1 MRSSRMKAAAA
12 LLAAAALSLAAACGG
27 SSNSGGGGSSSAPK
41 LNNKALDAVANPS
54 DAKGGTLKMA
64 MAGPW
69 GDSFDPG
76 DTYYGYSWNLVRN
89 YTRSLVMFKPAPGK
103 GGLQLVPDM
112 ATSLGKSS
120 DGGKTWTYTIQS
132 GLKMEDGTPITSKL
146 IAYGVERTFD
156 RAVLK
161 QGPSYFHDL
170 LDWPA
175 SYKGPYKSGANADVS
190 SAIQTP
196 NDTTIV
202 FHLKQPFAEFDYL
215 AQLPQTAPVEPSKDT
230 GTKYTNHPVSSGPYM
245 WKGNVAIATGGT
257 LVRNPNWSASTDP
270 NRKALPDEI
279 DVKLGLEA
287 ADLDNQLISGDQQ
300 VDIAALGVG
309 SAALPKVLSQKDLA
323 DRADNPVGSRLW
335 YTSIPSTVKPLD
347 NIECRKAVMYA
358 MAPVSYVNAYGG
370 KYAGGDIATQILP
383 PSIPGYEKS
392 DTYGLASHPNGQASK
407 AKAALKACG
416 QPNGFSTNI
425 GYRSDR
431 PAEEKTAEAFQQAL
445 GKVGIKLTLKP
456 LSDDTY
462 FSETCGKP
470 SYVVANNLGLCT
482 NGWAADWNTSYGFL
496 AQIVDSRVINP
507 QGGSSNVSVRLPA
520 VDKLVDN
527 MGTAPNADQRASDG
541 TQIDK
546 QVMDSALIYPGI
558 VSKTVLLRGTN
569 LTNVFINDAYSGEY
583 DYTALGVKK

>member
-1 MRSSRMKAAAA
+1 MRSSRMKAVAAVF
-12 LLAAAALSLAAACGG
+12 AAAALGLTAACGG
-27 SSNSGGGGSSSAPK
+27 TSSSNGGSSAPK
-41 LNNKALDAVANPS
+41 LNNKALDAVANAS

-64 MAGPW
+64 LAGPW

-76 DTYYGYSWNLVRN
+76 DTYYGYSWNLIRD

-103 GGLQLVPDM
+103 QGLQLVPDM
-112 ATSLGKSS
+112 ATDLGKSS
-120 DGGKTWTYTIQS
+120 DGGKTWTYTIQP
-132 GLKMEDGTPITSKL
+132 GLKMEDGTPITTKL

-170 LDWPA
+170 LNWPA
-175 SYKGPYKSGANADVS
+175 KYQGPYKSGANFDVS
-190 SAIQTP
+190 SAIETP

-215 AQLPQTAPVEPSKDT
+215 AQLPQTAPVEPGKDT
-230 GTKYTNHPVSSGPYM
+230 GTKYTNHPMSSGPYK
-245 WKGNVAIATGGT
+245 WQGNVSISTGGT

-270 NRKALPDEI
+270 NRKALPDQI

-309 SAALPKVLSQKDLA
+309 SAALPKVLSQKSLA

-347 NIECRKAVMYA
+347 NLDCRKAVMYA
-358 MAPVSYVNAYGG
+358 MSPISYVNAYGG
-370 KYAGGDIATQILP
+370 KYAGGDIATTILP
-383 PSIPGYEKS
+383 PSVPGYT
-392 DTYGLASHPNGQASK
+392 DTDEYGLKSHPNGQASK
-407 AKAALKACG
+407 AKEELKKCG

-425 GYRSDR
+425 GFRSDR
-431 PAEEKTAEAFQQAL
+431 PAEEKVAEAFQQAL

-470 SYVVANNLGLCT
+470 AYVVANNLGLCT

-496 AQIVDSRVINP
+496 TQIVDSRVINP
-507 QGGSSNVSVRLPA
+507 EGGSSNISVRLPA
-520 VDKLVDN
+520 VDALVDK
-527 MGTAPNADQRASDG
+527 MGTAPDASTRASDG
-541 TQIDK
+541 TQIAK
-546 QVMDSALIYPGI
+546 LVMDNAEIYPGI
-558 VSKTVLLRGTN
+558 VSKTVLLRGTD

-583 DYTALGVKK
+583 DYTALGVKQ